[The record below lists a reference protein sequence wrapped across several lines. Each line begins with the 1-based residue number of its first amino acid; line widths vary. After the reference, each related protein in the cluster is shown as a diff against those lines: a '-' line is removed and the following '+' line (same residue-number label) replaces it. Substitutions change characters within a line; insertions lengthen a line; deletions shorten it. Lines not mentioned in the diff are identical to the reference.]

1 MTAIDAFDDPDGLDR
16 VTMALVAEAAGL
28 LRSIAVPRDE
38 AVEATVQRVRAEAI
52 VSVLAGSIFGS
63 IGRVARATPDLL
75 GLREDPP
82 GSHDGPTSAPTE
94 DPR

>member
-1 MTAIDAFDDPDGLDR
+1 MSTVDVFDDPDGLDR
-16 VTMALVAEAAGL
+16 VTMALVGEAAGL
-28 LRSIAVPRDE
+28 LRSIAVPREE

-63 IGRVARATPDLL
+63 FGRVARATPDLL
-75 GLREDPP
+75 GLRDDLP
-82 GSHDGPTSAPTE
+82 GSDDGPTTAPTE